1 MQFESLVAFFEMGGH
16 GLYVWLS
23 FSIAVVVIGFNLIQ
37 PWLNQKKIFIALNK
51 KYQHENRSQ

>member
-1 MQFESLVAFFEMGGH
+1 MQFGSLVAFFEMGGH

-23 FSIAVVVIGFNLIQ
+23 FAIAILVIGFNLVQ